1 MMTVTHD
8 ARIDGDLQLFDPGKD
23 PGRAKDL
30 GGIGYYY
37 LKSSDDITDAVRKSI
52 SLDHEQGGEFFYNI
66 EVLPW
71 LNITPNL

>member
-1 MMTVTHD
+1 MSFQRCWSDHFVSW
-8 ARIDGDLQLFDPGKD
+8 
-23 PGRAKDL
+23 L

-37 LKSSDDITDAVRKSI
+37 LKFSDDITDAVRKSI